1 MVQVMR
7 HRNGPVEARMPSA
20 ATNLR
25 SPEEAAVTPEE
36 TQTEIK
42 SLRAQMLQLR
52 QQQDAQK
59 KYWFRCG
66 AIVYSISTALLIGNV
81 ASPTPLHDILLF
93 AAMQLLVLGCVFSR
107 AGMRPTDTTWS
118 GLKWAFSSD
127 KHYSTASRPG
137 A

>member
-1 MVQVMR
+1 MTPAEIDAEIQ
-7 HRNGPVEARMPSA
+7 
-20 ATNLR
+20 NLR
-25 SPEEAAVTPEE
+25 GQVS
-36 TQTEIK
+36 Q
-42 SLRAQMLQLR
+42 LQ

-66 AIVYSISTALLIGNV
+66 LIVMAIFLTLEIMNFAGPN
-81 ASPTPLHDILLF
+81 PQHDIILF

>member
-1 MVQVMR
+1 MTPAEIDAEIQ
-7 HRNGPVEARMPSA
+7 
-20 ATNLR
+20 NLR
-25 SPEEAAVTPEE
+25 GQVS
-36 TQTEIK
+36 Q
-42 SLRAQMLQLR
+42 LQH
-52 QQQDAQK
+52 QQDAQK